1 MCCALFVQHIR
12 FDDFNVWEGGCSP
25 AAEPLPTSDAIV
37 LPTWSGQLSDFNKPT
52 HLTASINYAN
62 TSLGSAC
69 GAMYVR
75 NWASAACSSYT
86 LEVNVRPGWGAV
98 AAVTAQVNA
107 TARAPADVSAGE
119 WLLAADPASLSPD
132 CSRTGRQRV
141 QLTCRT
147 GQSALMGLGRLCCAS
162 FVVILHQ
169 TGACVTCRVLELH
182 VQADRRSPD
191 SKCRSICGQFLH
203 QQRPQE
209 QVPTSPDEW
218 PRCCGCILHGRPC
231 ACANSSSAQPDRG
244 TASHH
249 SAAAAAAATATA
261 NPTNT

>member
-37 LPTWSGQLSDFNKPT
+37 LPAWSGQLSDFNKPT

-86 LEVNVRPGWGAV
+86 MEINVRPAWGAV

-119 WLLAADPASLSPD
+119 WLPADPASLSPD
-132 CSRTGRQRV
+132 CSCTGQQRV

-147 GQSALMGLGRLCCAS
+147 GQSALMA
-162 FVVILHQ
+162 
-169 TGACVTCRVLELH
+169 RV
-182 VQADRRSPD
+182 
-191 SKCRSICGQFLH
+191 
-203 QQRPQE
+203 
-209 QVPTSPDEW
+209 
-218 PRCCGCILHGRPC
+218 
-231 ACANSSSAQPDRG
+231 ACAAQVLLSFCIRP
-244 TASHH
+244 ALV
-249 SAAAAAAATATA
+249 
-261 NPTNT
+261 